1 MSRSASIRQSQSG
14 FGPMRSQGPFLARA
28 CVLGASLIVL
38 CASIAFPSDA
48 TSTAAMVS
56 STALCAYLLV
66 AARKNWLLAIPFAF
80 MLYCV
85 YSVLM
90 VQYLGM
96 LKEYSPY
103 TLFCGTAY
111 AWEGASI
118 VLAFLT
124 CIAMVLPLDVR
135 PFPTMRIVSDRG
147 NGTIVAACLVVV
159 VLFGAIAQSSSS
171 GTGRMVVSSSLYE
184 YSIAFL
190 LVALYFTGGDKR
202 YISAIIFGLLYR
214 IYLDLSTGNRITS
227 LEMVAMVFIM
237 LISYRTR
244 YRVAI
249 PLCAAA
255 LLVLLGV
262 GALRGGEFSLERIAD
277 YLSKTFE
284 SGLAWDGAY
293 SAYHTSLAVLATE
306 GLRSSAERLS
316 EFPTYLATVSV
327 WPFDVSG
334 FLDPVREARVVYY
347 HNAGCYFPFYFHY
360 YLGMWGVVPFSVLV
374 GCALRALALIP
385 EREGALLAV
394 GCIAAVWISA
404 TCFRWFQYEPTSL
417 LRGVAI
423 VFILSAIASAYSRS
437 NQPKSKKD
445 EGLRECQMQHR

>member
-1 MSRSASIRQSQSG
+1 
-14 FGPMRSQGPFLARA
+14 MRSQGPFLARA

-159 VLFGAIAQSSSS
+159 VLFGALAQSSSS

-202 YISAIIFGLLYR
+202 YISAIIFVLLYR

-316 EFPTYLATVSV
+316 EFPTYL
-327 WPFDVSG
+327 
-334 FLDPVREARVVYY
+334 
-347 HNAGCYFPFYFHY
+347 HY